1 MEFGFLPDY
10 ALGYLAVAN
19 KESLATL
26 LFAIPRFLE
35 LP

>member
-1 MEFGFLPDY
+1 MEFGFLSDY
-10 ALGYLAVAN
+10 ALGYLAVA
-19 KESLATL
+19 KKSPATL